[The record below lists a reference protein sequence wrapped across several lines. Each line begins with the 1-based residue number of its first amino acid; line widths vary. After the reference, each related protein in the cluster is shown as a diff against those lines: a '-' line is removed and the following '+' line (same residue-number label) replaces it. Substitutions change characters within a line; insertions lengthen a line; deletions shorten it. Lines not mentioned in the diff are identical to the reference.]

1 MGTTL
6 TSIDSLTDCHGLTF
20 HWSWLTRP
28 RVCPTLRLHDLH
40 VLNSA
45 SPSASGPPAC
55 PPAGT
60 RPRAGQSS
68 AMTAR
73 SSSQR
78 LKPLP
83 SGRSNRQASRCPL
96 SFNRSEASQRVPS
109 ATTWWPSARIMGRC
123 QSSITGDRCLVFRL
137 KNFGADG
144 NRLLSDMPDCRVFF
158 FPPFL
163 FCVAVVRFLDA
174 GFGRDDL

>member
-1 MGTTL
+1 MSASRL
-6 TSIDSLTDCHGLTF
+6 A
-20 HWSWLTRP
+20 RAE
-28 RVCPTLRLHDLH
+28 LRL
-40 VLNSA
+40 
-45 SPSASGPPAC
+45 PSASGPPGC

-83 SGRSNRQASRCPL
+83 SGKSNRQASRCPL

-109 ATTWWPSARIMGRC
+109 ATTWRPSARIMGRC
-123 QSSITGDRCLVFRL
+123 QSSITGDRCLVFRV

-144 NRLLSDMPDCRVFF
+144 NRLLSDMPYCRFHPLP
-158 FPPFL
+158 PPFFL
-163 FCVAVVRFLDA
+163 VAVVVRFLDA
-174 GFGRDDL
+174 KRSCRLVG